1 MALVRRSPLT
11 TWIWDPIR
19 DMERVLQSVF
29 PEIRAFFDET
39 AFAPAIDMYERAET
53 LVIEVD
59 LPGLTKED
67 LQVRVEN
74 GVLYIAGDR
83 KALEGVAQDQYHCQE
98 RWSGKFYRSITLP
111 DFVDPHQATAE
122 FQNGVLRVTFPKK
135 PEARPIEV
143 KVQ

>member
-1 MALVRRSPLT
+1 MTLVRWSPLT
-11 TWIWDPIR
+11 TWTWDPVR
-19 DMERVLQSVF
+19 EMERVLQSVL
-29 PEIRAFFDET
+29 PELRTFFDET
-39 AFAPAIDMYERAET
+39 AFAPAIDMYERADA
-53 LVIEVD
+53 LVIEAD

-74 GVLYIAGDR
+74 GVLYIAGER
-83 KALEGVAQDQYHCQE
+83 KAPEGVAQSRYHCQE
-98 RWSGKFYRSITLP
+98 RWSGQFYRSITLP
-111 DFVDPHQATAE
+111 DFVDAHQATAE